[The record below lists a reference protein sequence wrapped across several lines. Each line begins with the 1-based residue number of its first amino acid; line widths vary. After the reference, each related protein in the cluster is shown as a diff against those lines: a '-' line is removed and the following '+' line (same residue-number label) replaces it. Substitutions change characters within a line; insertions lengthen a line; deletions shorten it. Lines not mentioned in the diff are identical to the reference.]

1 MALVAHGEGVNDF
14 GDNFGADLFQAFDRF
29 VCNRGIGIRF
39 ADQGSDQLIRAEA
52 AENGHQRQFARIVR
66 VEMDGI
72 TAFWTG
78 ERERIAPGI
87 RLLARD
93 SICALIKNAI
103 NIEFD

>member
-1 MALVAHGEGVNDF
+1 M
-14 GDNFGADLFQAFDRF
+14 
-29 VCNRGIGIRF
+29 
-39 ADQGSDQLIRAEA
+39 RAE
-52 AENGHQRQFARIVR
+52 FV
-66 VEMDGI
+66 GI
-72 TAFWTG
+72 TVFRTG